1 MLSGL
6 NFSAAPL
13 PNFNSPVPTGFDLT
27 GYDSAT
33 GDTTIPA
40 GWYICLVES
49 GTLDTTGSGDP
60 CYRLRFAVVQSDKGD
75 TSPAGTKVWRT
86 LMLTDRYSFNRAKT
100 ALATL
105 GLTTGDHLQAA
116 YPPEGESV
124 FCRCLVTLSNK
135 PEYGPR
141 NFVERFTKCD
151 APEGATAANPFA
163 VSLAEFT

>member
-1 MLSGL
+1 MLTNL
-6 NFSAAPL
+6 DFSSAPL
-13 PNFNSPVPTGFDLT
+13 PNLVAPAPTGFDLT

-40 GWYICLVES
+40 DWYICEVEN
-49 GTLDTTGSGDP
+49 GTLTTTGSGDP

-75 TSPAGTKVWRT
+75 TSHAGTKVWRT
-86 LMLTDRYSFNRAKT
+86 IMLKDRSYFDRAKT
-100 ALATL
+100 ALAPL
-105 GLTTGDHLQAA
+105 GLTTGDHLQAT
-116 YPPEGESV
+116 YPPEGERV

-163 VSLAEFT
+163 VSLAEFA